1 MDQEAIANQ
10 IKESIQDSLLTATG
24 KFGAPLA
31 SGNLLSSINVIP
43 NDDFGYDILME
54 EYGLAIE
61 NGRRQAFAPIQP
73 ILKWVREK
81 RIKPLKRGQSQES
94 IAYAIARSMGL
105 PGGATQP
112 RPFIANG
119 IEAASGA
126 MLDETAELVFEQLDE
141 VFK

>member
-43 NDDFGYDILME
+43 ND
-54 EYGLAIE
+54 
-61 NGRRQAFAPIQP
+61 QP

>member
-1 MDQEAIANQ
+1 MDQQEIALQ
-10 IKESIQDSLLTATG
+10 IKESIQDSLLNATG

-54 EYGLAIE
+54 AYGLAIE
-61 NGRRQAFAPIQP
+61 NGRAQAFAPVQP

-81 RIKPLKRGQSQES
+81 RIKPRERGQTQES
-94 IAYAIARSMGL
+94 IAYAIARGMGL
-105 PGGATQP
+105 NGKTEP
-112 RPFIANG
+112 RPFIVKG
-119 IEAASGA
+119 IEAASA
-126 MLDETAELVFEQLDE
+126 SMLDETAEIVFEQLDE

>member
-10 IKESIQDSLLTATG
+10 IKESIQDSLLKATG

-31 SGNLLSSINVIP
+31 SGNLLSSIDVIP

-54 EYGLAIE
+54 AYGLAIE
-61 NGRRQAFAPIQP
+61 NGREQAFAPVQP

-81 RIKPLKRGQSQES
+81 RIKPRERGQTQES
-94 IAYAIARSMGL
+94 IAYAIARGMGL
-105 PGGATQP
+105 NGKTKP
-112 RPFIANG
+112 RPFIVKG
-119 IEAASGA
+119 IEAASA
-126 MLDETAELVFEQLDE
+126 SMLDETAEIVFEQLDE